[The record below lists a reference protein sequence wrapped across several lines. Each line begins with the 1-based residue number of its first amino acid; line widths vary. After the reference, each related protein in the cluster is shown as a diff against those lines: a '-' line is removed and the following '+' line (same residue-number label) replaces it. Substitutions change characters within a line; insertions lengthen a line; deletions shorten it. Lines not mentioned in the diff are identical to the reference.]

1 MGPTSLTFP
10 VGGSVQVELGFVL
23 AAFAFGFAAARI
35 GLPPLVGYL
44 AAGFALHALGYEVTS
59 GIELLAE
66 IGVLLLLFGVGL
78 KLKLKTLARAQVWA
92 TASIHIALS
101 TAVIGTL
108 LLLLGLLRLPVVGD
122 LDLGQAALVG
132 FAFSFS
138 STVYAVKALEDRN
151 EASSMAGRLAIGIL
165 IVQDLFAVGFLV
177 ISAGELPSIWAIPV
191 VVAVLAARPLYGWL
205 LDRSGHGELL
215 ILFGF
220 FLAVGIGAGSF
231 ELVGLKPDLGAL
243 VIGLSLAQ
251 HPRAPELADRLL
263 GFKDLLLIGFFLSI
277 GLGGAPDGKA
287 LVVALVAL
295 ALLPLKTA
303 GFLALI
309 PRFRLRSR
317 TAWHTSIT
325 LATYSEFGLIVLVAG
340 IDEGLLDQQWAAVVA
355 VAVASSFALAAPANT
370 ARYQIYRR
378 WASRLDRFERPPIQP
393 EDALID
399 PGDARVLVFGLG
411 RVGGGAYDELV
422 KREGEVVLG
431 VDRAEDAVAA
441 NAALG
446 RRVVRADALDSEFW
460 ERVRLHPGID
470 LVVMAMNDHR
480 ANLEAVRRVKDF
492 LPEVR
497 IAAVAQYPDEVIE
510 LEESGVDIARNLLSE
525 AGQALADDACDL
537 LLD

>member
-1 MGPTSLTFP
+1 M
-10 VGGSVQVELGFVL
+10 ELGFVL

-78 KLKLKTLARAQVWA
+78 KLKLKTLARAQVWT

-122 LDLGQAALVG
+122 LDIGQAALVG

-191 VVAVLAARPLYGWL
+191 VVAVLAARPVYGWL

-220 FLAVGIGAGSF
+220 FTAVGIGAGSF

-251 HPRAPELADRLL
+251 HPRAAELADRLL

-295 ALLPLKTA
+295 VLLPLKAA

-370 ARYQIYRR
+370 ARYQVYRR
-378 WASRLDRFERPPIQP
+378 WASWLDRFERPPIQP

-431 VDRAEDAVAA
+431 VDRAEDVVAA

-446 RRVVRADALDSEFW
+446 RRVVRADALDTEFW

-497 IAAVAQYPDEVIE
+497 IAAVAQYPDQVIE